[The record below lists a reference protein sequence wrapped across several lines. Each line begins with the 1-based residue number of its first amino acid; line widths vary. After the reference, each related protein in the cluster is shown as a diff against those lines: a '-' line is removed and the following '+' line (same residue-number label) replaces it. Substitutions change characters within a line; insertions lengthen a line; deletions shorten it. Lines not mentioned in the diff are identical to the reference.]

1 MKVFIARPRGFCAG
15 VARAVEVVELA
26 LETFGPPIY
35 VRHAIVHN
43 QHVVNDLEKK
53 GAIFVE
59 TLSEIPRGSR
69 LVFSAHGVSPQVRA
83 GAKKRELDV
92 IDATCPLVTKVHLE
106 AIRFAKEN
114 YSIVLIGHKG
124 HVELIGTAGEA
135 PDNIYIVETEKDI
148 NELIIP
154 DESKV
159 AVLTQTTL
167 SVNDTKGL
175 LDILKK
181 KYPSL
186 KEPPRQ
192 DICYATTNRQAAVKN
207 IAKYCDVVYVIGD
220 PESSNSNRLRE
231 AAEQTNIPAYLIQSS
246 SDIKPEQISG
256 VNAIGVTAG
265 ASAPEHLIEEVIAYL
280 KSHGAD
286 DVQEVEAVKEN
297 MKFPLPRELSSKLKN

>member
-26 LETFGPPIY
+26 LKTFGPPIY

-43 QHVVNDLEKK
+43 QHVVNDLKEK

-59 TLSEIPRGSR
+59 SLSEIPKGSR
-69 LVFSAHGVSPQVRA
+69 TIFSAHGVSPQVRD
-83 GAKKRELDV
+83 GAKKRDLDI

-106 AIRFAKEN
+106 AIRFAKEG

-124 HVELIGTAGEA
+124 HVELKGTAGEA
-135 PDNIYIVETEKDI
+135 PESTYIVETEKDI
-148 NELIIP
+148 EELDIP

-175 LDILKK
+175 LEALRKK
-181 KYPSL
+181 FPKL
-186 KEPPRQ
+186 TEPPKE
-192 DICYATTNRQAAVKN
+192 DICYATTNRQAAVEN
-207 IAKYCDVVYVIGD
+207 LATYCDVVFVVGD

-231 AAEQTNIPAYLIQSS
+231 VAERRNIPAFLIQSS
-246 SDIKPEQISG
+246 SGIKPEQLEG
-256 VNAIGVTAG
+256 VSAIGVTAG
-265 ASAPEHLIEEVIAYL
+265 ASAPEQLIEQVVVHLQNLGAKEIEEV
-280 KSHGAD
+280 
-286 DVQEVEAVKEN
+286 EEVKEN
-297 MKFPLPRELSSKLKN
+297 MKFPLPRELSSRLKN